1 MRTFSRIVASGMVIC
16 FMAACGGDAGD
27 EAGTPAEAGSL
38 DTATLVQEPAPA
50 TPDSS
55 AMPAPVEPQPARVT
69 STPVRMSMD
78 EEPWAPTMTG
88 TIDPGMT
95 RDQVIAT
102 WGEPVSERMAGER
115 TYLFYRN
122 GCERECGKFD
132 VVFLENDQ
140 VVDAIVRGLGH
151 NYSGM
156 SSSPPDRV
164 GEATIPGS

>member
-1 MRTFSRIVASGMVIC
+1 MRAFSRIVASGMVVC
-16 FMAACGGDAGD
+16 FVAACSSDAGD
-27 EAGTPAEAGSL
+27 EAGAPAEET
-38 DTATLVQEPAPA
+38 TAAAPLEQVPAA
-50 TPDSS
+50 VDSG
-55 AMPAPVEPQPARVT
+55 AMAAPIEPQPVVT
-69 STPVRMSMD
+69 ANAPVRMSMD
-78 EEPWAPTMTG
+78 EEPWTPTMTG
-88 TIDPGMT
+88 TVDPGMT

-102 WGEPVSERMAGER
+102 WGEPASERMAGDR

-140 VVDAIVRGLGH
+140 VVDAIVRGMGH
-151 NYSGM
+151 TYSGM